1 MAERPRRKASPT
13 WAVAVSVAAS
23 VALHGL
29 VLLDPGPAPVL
40 TAAAAPAVAVRFM
53 TVPDGPDPVSTGD
66 AAAPLETATATDTA
80 TAPSARPDATEPP
93 SAAATPAPSAGRPLP
108 SPSAP
113 PPTAVT
119 DTATP
124 TAPADAAPPDAPALS
139 ANLPAVDGYVLR
151 KALTQAPAPLDEVQ
165 LPWPAGA
172 GVVGRFKAVF
182 SLFIDESGWPQRMVP
197 DGPTL
202 PPALEAQARR
212 VFMGTRF
219 APGQVDGRVVKSL
232 VRIEVEFDSTLA
244 AASSPRRPAVI
255 SSQNL

>member
-1 MAERPRRKASPT
+1 MLCAWPVAAS
-13 WAVAVSVAAS
+13 VAVS

-29 VLLDPGPAPVL
+29 VLLDLGPAPAL
-40 TAAAAPAVAVRFM
+40 TAASSPTVAVRLIAVTNLSM
-53 TVPDGPDPVSTGD
+53 PVPTGVTEP
-66 AAAPLETATATDTA
+66 PLATATATTA
-80 TAPSARPDATEPP
+80 ASWTPPDSTESPAP
-93 SAAATPAPSAGRPLP
+93 AAAPDLPAVSPRPS
-108 SPSAP
+108 
-113 PPTAVT
+113 
-119 DTATP
+119 
-124 TAPADAAPPDAPALS
+124 PPDAPPTVGTATATAEEAAAAAQVPG

-151 KALTQAPAPLDEVQ
+151 KALTQAPAPLDDVQ

-212 VFMGTRF
+212 VFMATRF